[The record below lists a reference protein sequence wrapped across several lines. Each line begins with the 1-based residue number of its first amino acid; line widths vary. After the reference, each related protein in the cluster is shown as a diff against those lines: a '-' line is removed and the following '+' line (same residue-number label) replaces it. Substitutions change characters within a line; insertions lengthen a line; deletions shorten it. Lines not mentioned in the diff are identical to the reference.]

1 MNFGY
6 GKPQTNMK
14 YHNAIEKSYYHEKLK
29 NKIDRVFRKNDRIV
43 ESGPLGMIRRLQNC
57 VQVA

>member
-29 NKIDRVFRKNDRIV
+29 NKIDK
-43 ESGPLGMIRRLQNC
+43 ESSARMIE
-57 VQVA
+57 

>member
-1 MNFGY
+1 MNFFLLKKKRKEKFIDFMNFGY

-29 NKIDRVFRKNDRIV
+29 NKIDK
-43 ESGPLGMIRRLQNC
+43 ESSARMIE
-57 VQVA
+57 